1 MRLARIARRERTGS
15 HLAGITKGERSGWYE
30 RTSNCSVLFLLRA
43 QYHKSLLGAPPLP
56 RNRTLQEMAEYI
68 FQETSGMPLEVGM
81 HSSTMLNS
89 QFECLQS
96 CARSIKA
103 HCTAARDLGS
113 ILFRT
118 IAKPFRLGLIGTF
131 KVTRRKSYAC
141 KNKARPDSC
150 TQKEDC
156 FNSETWKIVKPWLAG
171 FGIST

>member
-1 MRLARIARRERTGS
+1 MVGQKERN
-15 HLAGITKGERSGWYE
+15 
-30 RTSNCSVLFLLRA
+30 SNCSVLFLLRA

-113 ILFRT
+113 ILFSHNCKTVPPRSNWDFQSHEAEILCVQEQGKESCIAGRT
-118 IAKPFRLGLIGTF
+118 RTYSLVALSFDCKTWKTVKPRLGL
-131 KVTRRKSYAC
+131 K
-141 KNKARPDSC
+141 
-150 TQKEDC
+150 
-156 FNSETWKIVKPWLAG
+156 TWY
-171 FGIST
+171 